1 MFPSCYSLPMSPG
14 FGSEPF
20 LVVPPTSQ
28 IWLCPPTCHFWQIMS
43 YLRDICSSVS
53 ITLFPMRFRN
63 VSIKNLALY
72 FKLDNFLFLH
82 SEMSEDTMS
91 ALLVNEI
98 PFPTSR
104 NVKKNNVNILSFQR
118 TQCQVSVGEDRA
130 SREKRGK
137 IEKPNHLGAREQV
150 MQERNEKEGQ
160 RTDDDDAKEL
170 LIVYKY

>member
-1 MFPSCYSLPMSPG
+1 
-14 FGSEPF
+14 
-20 LVVPPTSQ
+20 
-28 IWLCPPTCHFWQIMS
+28 
-43 YLRDICSSVS
+43 
-53 ITLFPMRFRN
+53 
-63 VSIKNLALY
+63 
-72 FKLDNFLFLH
+72 
-82 SEMSEDTMS
+82 MS